1 MDMVNG
7 CDGEGRESSMD
18 GPSVEEF
25 PVVDAVPKSQLF
37 GFGQINHMHIVR
49 YIQALEHLIVLRNG
63 QPRATRLF
71 LLILADHRYV
81 GIPGNGEVNDHG
93 YQTLYGLELGC
104 AAFQL
109 FGSRIVEQ
117 IRQIIR
123 VTGAAHLA
131 ATGDNS
137 HDIEVLRVEIESVQE
152 CWGQWGVVS
161 TREQSPMNAMPEI
174 FVREKLEN

>member
-1 MDMVNG
+1 MELIFIFG
-7 CDGEGRESSMD
+7 KSIILIPGKGE
-18 GPSVEEF
+18 
-25 PVVDAVPKSQLF
+25 
-37 GFGQINHMHIVR
+37 I
-49 YIQALEHLIVLRNG
+49 
-63 QPRATRLF
+63 LF
-71 LLILADHRYV
+71 L
-81 GIPGNGEVNDHG
+81 
-93 YQTLYGLELGC
+93 LGC

-174 FVREKLEN
+174 FVREELEN